1 MQDVWEIK
9 WEQYLNGVLI
19 WKSCFLVQLRTFRL
33 LLVLSMP
40 EKLTEENCHVW
51 QFSKQFAIY
60 LNLGRV
66 QDKKKKEKNAGFLP
80 FCQLSLE
87 RCVPHKTLYHFLH
100 FFVSHLKQKSS
111 RHFNHTINAIS
122 NSGVHLRISTNIYQ
136 TSSFPF
142 TWTEQLF
149 RLTNKL
155 W

>member
-1 MQDVWEIK
+1 MSDNFRNLPE
-9 WEQYLNGVLI
+9 
-19 WKSCFLVQLRTFRL
+19 LRE
-33 LLVLSMP
+33 SSG
-40 EKLTEENCHVW
+40 
-51 QFSKQFAIY
+51 Q
-60 LNLGRV
+60 
-66 QDKKKKEKNAGFLP
+66 KKKGKK

-87 RCVPHKTLYHFLH
+87 RCVLHKTLYHFLH

-122 NSGVHLRISTNIYQ
+122 NSGVHLRISNNIYQ

-155 W
+155 

>member
-1 MQDVWEIK
+1 MGAVFKWCPYLKIVFSGPAENIQTFISVEYVWEIDWGK
-9 WEQYLNGVLI
+9 LPCLTIFKTIRNLPE
-19 WKSCFLVQLRTFRL
+19 LRE
-33 LLVLSMP
+33 SSG
-40 EKLTEENCHVW
+40 
-51 QFSKQFAIY
+51 Q
-60 LNLGRV
+60 
-66 QDKKKKEKNAGFLP
+66 KKKEKNAGFLP

-87 RCVPHKTLYHFLH
+87 RCVLHKTLYHFLH

-122 NSGVHLRISTNIYQ
+122 NSGVHLRISTNIHQ